1 MKIRAITPATV
12 IASLALLFALS
23 GTAVA
28 GALITGANVKNNSI
42 AGIDI
47 LNESLGS
54 KDVKNGSLLPKD
66 FKPGALP
73 VGGLGPA
80 GPAGPQG
87 PGGPQGPAGPD
98 GVAGLE
104 IVHATTAADSDGEKT
119 ATAAC
124 PAGKKVVG
132 GGGLRRRLPQLPGP
146 ARDRR
151 ELPVQLDQLARGRAG
166 DDRVRAE
173 PGSSG
178 RTRSARTSPR
188 SSGPLGRATGRRV
201 RPAACF
207 VCGHRPSTYARSRDR
222 SRGSRTRPAR
232 RAARRAARGGAPS
245 APRAAR
251 HVLAEGVRPAD
262 DALPRRLRLLH
273 VRAAAAARGA
283 RVHDART
290 RCSRS
295 RARGLRRAA
304 ARRSSRSATSPSCAT
319 RSRASE
325 LPRSAARRRSSTSR
339 AARGS
344 CSRRP
349 ACCRTSIP
357 AC

>member
-73 VGGLGPA
+73 VGGQGPA

-87 PGGPQGPAGPD
+87 PGGPQGPAGQN

-132 GGGLRRRLPQLPGP
+132 GGGYAVRLPQLPRP

-151 ELPVQLDQLARGRAG
+151 ELPVQRDQLARGRAG
-166 DDRVRAE
+166 DDRVRRSLARQGVRALRE
-173 PGSSG
+173 RRLVAQGPWGRDRPPGSPG
-178 RTRSARTSPR
+178 GLFRLWAPCH
-188 SSGPLGRATGRRV
+188 RRMLV
-201 RPAACF
+201 R
-207 VCGHRPSTYARSRDR
+207 
-222 SRGSRTRPAR
+222 
-232 RAARRAARGGAPS
+232 
-245 APRAAR
+245 
-251 HVLAEGVRPAD
+251 
-262 DALPRRLRLLH
+262 
-273 VRAAAAARGA
+273 
-283 RVHDART
+283 
-290 RCSRS
+290 
-295 RARGLRRAA
+295 
-304 ARRSSRSATSPSCAT
+304 
-319 RSRASE
+319 
-325 LPRSAARRRSSTSR
+325 
-339 AARGS
+339 
-344 CSRRP
+344 
-349 ACCRTSIP
+349 
-357 AC
+357 